1 MRKILNLIVLIA
13 FFSQQVAWAVHLPWR
28 PDFESSSV
36 LPYHIDGD
44 GKAWV
49 LLSKKT
55 YPEKEYDAPAWG
67 DFGGKVEDGERAV
80 KAAVRELAEETAGQ
94 ITTSEEEL
102 LAGPIH
108 QMDMRNSPFGE
119 GIRRHTIF
127 FKIMK
132 EMLMPKV
139 EDGVDRGPSSD
150 GSREVSQYQ
159 WVLAK
164 NLLGLAAPARFGEVL
179 GLYTPDALRVDG
191 IGSPEKRE
199 LFSVPFFVLLQQTG
213 VKNILMDPARFY
225 GSSLGSS
232 SSAAASA
239 IVYPKSFSQIV
250 FSNVLYNFIS

>member
-44 GKAWV
+44 GRAWV

-67 DFGGKVEDGERAV
+67 DFGGKVEDGESAV
-80 KAAVRELAEETAGQ
+80 KAAAREFGEETAKQ
-94 ITTSEEEL
+94 ITTTEAEL

-119 GIRRHTIF
+119 GVRRHTIF
-127 FKIMK
+127 FKSMK
-132 EMLMPKV
+132 AMVMPTV

-150 GSREVSQYQ
+150 GSKEVSQYQ
-159 WVLAK
+159 WVLA
-164 NLLGLAAPARFGEVL
+164 NDLLGMSAPALFGEVL
-179 GLYTPDALRVDG
+179 GLYTPDALRVDS
-191 IGSPEKRE
+191 IASPAKRE
-199 LFSVPFFVLLQQTG
+199 FFSVPFFVLLQQT
-213 VKNILMDPARFY
+213 L
-225 GSSLGSS
+225 L
-232 SSAAASA
+232 
-239 IVYPKSFSQIV
+239 
-250 FSNVLYNFIS
+250 VLPFA